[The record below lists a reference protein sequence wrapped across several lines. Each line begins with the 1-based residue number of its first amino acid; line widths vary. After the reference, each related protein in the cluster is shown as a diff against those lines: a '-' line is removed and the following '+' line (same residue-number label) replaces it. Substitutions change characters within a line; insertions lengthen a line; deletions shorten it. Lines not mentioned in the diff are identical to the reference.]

1 MVWKAKRKKERTKER
16 VCLWEINFF
25 FSCEGDPLNGEGERN
40 KLYLVILF
48 LIVCCCRYD
57 SKYIFI
63 ESLLQYLRLDEGKGI

>member
-1 MVWKAKRKKERTKER
+1 MGKK
-16 VCLWEINFF
+16 FF
-25 FSCEGDPLNGEGERN
+25 FSCEGDPLNGEGERD

-63 ESLLQYLRLDEGKGI
+63 ESLLQY